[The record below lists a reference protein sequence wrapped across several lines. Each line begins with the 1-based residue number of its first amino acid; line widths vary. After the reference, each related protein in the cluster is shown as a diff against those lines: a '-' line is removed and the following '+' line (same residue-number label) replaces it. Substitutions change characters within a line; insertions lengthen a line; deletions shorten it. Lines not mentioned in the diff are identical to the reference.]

1 MKEAMTIVERLG
13 RLRQAMHDEGLDAC
27 LIPSNDPHQSEYVAD
42 HWMARQWISGFS
54 GSAGTVVVTAEHAG
68 LWTDSRYFL
77 QAEQEL
83 KGSGIVLQKQQVPH
97 APEHLDWLASHLAA
111 GSRIGLD
118 GRLFTIGQI
127 RAFERLFSAKNIQLF
142 TEVDLIK
149 SIWSDRP
156 ALPPAPVFELPS
168 SVAGQ
173 TRSEKLQAVR
183 ARMQEQGIAQ
193 YLLTALDDIAWVFNL
208 RGADVECN
216 PVFYAYALVE
226 KEKAHLFVADGKIPP
241 ELQKNL
247 LADGIEIHPYQA
259 VESFLEALPKGVAVG
274 YDQYQTQYQFW
285 RSLEHADCRENIAII
300 RQMKAIKNPTEVG
313 HLREAMRRDGVA
325 LLRLYRWLED
335 ALKTRTVTEV
345 EVAQKLDGFR
355 REQGDYHG
363 ESFAA
368 IVGYKSNGAIVHY
381 HAEPGECA
389 EIRPEGI
396 LLLDSGGQYTLG
408 TTDITRT
415 TVFGTPT
422 ADQKTAYTL
431 VLKGN
436 IALSTAVFP
445 AGTTGVQLDTL
456 ARLPLWQHQMNYGH
470 GTGHGVGFFLNVH
483 EPPQG
488 FVASAANSR
497 GTTALEPGMLTSN
510 EPGFYKTGEYGIRI
524 ENLILCVEAGQSDF
538 GRFLQFDTLT
548 LFPIDT
554 NLIDRAL
561 LSPQEIHWLNAY
573 HREVFE
579 KLSPGLNPDE
589 VNWLKE
595 KCKAI

>member
-1 MKEAMTIVERLG
+1 MKETMTIAQRLG
-13 RLRQAMHDEGLDAC
+13 RLRQAMQDEGLDAY
-27 LIPSNDPHQSEYVAD
+27 LIPSNDPHQSEYVAE
-42 HWMARQWISGFS
+42 HWKARQWISGFL
-54 GSAGTVVVTAEHAG
+54 GSAGTVVVTTDDAG

-97 APEHLDWLASHLAA
+97 APEHLDWLANKLAP

-127 RAFERLFSAKNIQLF
+127 RSFERLFSPKNIQLL
-142 TEVDLIK
+142 TEADLVR
-149 SIWSDRP
+149 SIWTDRVP
-156 ALPPAPVFELPS
+156 LPSVPVFELPAS
-168 SVAGQ
+168 YAGQ
-173 TRSEKLQAVR
+173 TRTEKFHAVR
-183 ARMQEQGIAQ
+183 AQMEQQGLKQ

-216 PVFYAYALVE
+216 PVFYAYALLE
-226 KEKAHLFVADGKIPP
+226 KDKAHLFVAAEKVP
-241 ELQKNL
+241 EPLKKAL
-247 LADGIEIHPYQA
+247 MADGVELHPYQA
-259 VESFLEALPKGVAVG
+259 IESFLESLPNGSPIG

-285 RSLEHADCRENIAII
+285 RSIKHLDCRENVAII
-300 RQMKAIKNPTEVG
+300 RLLKAIKNPVEVK

-325 LLRLYRWLED
+325 LLRLYRWLDEV
-335 ALKTRTVTEV
+335 LQTRTVTEV
-345 EVAQKLDGFR
+345 EVAHKLDGFR

-368 IVGYKSNGAIVHY
+368 IVGYQSNGAIVHY
-381 HAEPGECA
+381 HPEPDHCA
-389 EIRPEGI
+389 EIRNEGI
-396 LLLDSGGQYTLG
+396 LLLDSGGQYTYG

-422 ADQKTAYTL
+422 AGQKTAYTL

-445 AGTTGVQLDTL
+445 VGTTGVQLDTL

-497 GTTALEPGMLTSN
+497 GITPLEPGMLTSN
-510 EPGFYKTGEYGIRI
+510 EPGYYKTGEYGIRI
-524 ENLILCVEAGQSDF
+524 ENLILCVEAGQTDS
-538 GRFLQFDTLT
+538 GRFLKFDTLT

-554 NLIDRAL
+554 NLIDYPL
-561 LSPQEIHWLNAY
+561 LTRQEVDWLNAY

-579 KLSPGLNPDE
+579 TLAPGLNQEELD
-589 VNWLKE
+589 WLKE